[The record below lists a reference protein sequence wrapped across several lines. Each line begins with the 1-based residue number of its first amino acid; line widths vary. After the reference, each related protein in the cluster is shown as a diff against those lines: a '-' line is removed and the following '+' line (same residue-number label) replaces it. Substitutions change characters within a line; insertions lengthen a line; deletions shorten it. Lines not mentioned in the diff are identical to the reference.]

1 MREYTLNML
10 SHADQVKG
18 QGVLSAYEEELALV
32 TGRLDRLEGDGDD
45 YRIRVRVN
53 ARTVGDVTHIHT
65 VNPEFFLQLPLIKAK
80 GIAVGSVHFLP
91 ETMDQSLHIPRLF
104 RKVFYSYLIQFYKS
118 MDHLVTVNPCFIP
131 KLAAYGIDP
140 EKVTYIPNYVS
151 AKRFSRVDEQRK
163 KELRREWGLDPE
175 RFTVVCAGQLQTRKG
190 VMEFAQ
196 IAERLPQMQFVWAG
210 NFAFGNMSDGHRELE
225 QLLQNHPKNL
235 LFTGLVDR
243 EKMPQIYQM
252 GDVMLLPS
260 FDELFPMTV
269 LEAMSCGL
277 PILLR
282 DLDLYRV
289 ILDGYYLKA
298 QDNDGFVEQLLS
310 LSTDSEYYARAL
322 QMSGEGNAFYS
333 EEHVLSMWR
342 QFYHQVMEESIRKQ
356 ETFRKPLKRFFRWRR
371 EEQDEQR
378 TGKALRQ
385 KPAFYCGHLF
395 GAVCL
400 AAAGVQPA
408 KAVGADPRGAPGMDS
423 GSGGADGALLAAGS
437 GRTAPGGAAVCA
449 GPAAG
454 HYLLRH
460 HDRAVF

>member
-1 MREYTLNML
+1 MKLMAIDGNSILNRAFYGVRLLSNKDGVFTNAVFGFLNIFLKLLKEHKPDAVAVAFDVSRTTFRHEQYSEYKANRHGMP
-10 SHADQVKG
+10 
-18 QGVLSAYEEELALV
+18 EEL
-32 TGRLDRLEGDGDD
+32 RM
-45 YRIRVRVN
+45 
-53 ARTVGDVTHIHT
+53 
-65 VNPEFFLQLPLIKAK
+65 QLPLIKAK

-151 AKRFSRVDEQRK
+151 AKRFSKVDEQRK

-190 VMEFAQ
+190 VMEFAK

-356 ETFRKPLKRFFRWRR
+356 ETFRKPLKKVL
-371 EEQDEQR
+371 QMA
-378 TGKALRQ
+378 TGGTR
-385 KPAFYCGHLF
+385 
-395 GAVCL
+395 
-400 AAAGVQPA
+400 
-408 KAVGADPRGAPGMDS
+408 
-423 GSGGADGALLAAGS
+423 
-437 GRTAPGGAAVCA
+437 
-449 GPAAG
+449 
-454 HYLLRH
+454 
-460 HDRAVF
+460 

>member
-269 LEAMSCGL
+269 LEAMICGL

-356 ETFRKPLKRFFRWRR
+356 ETFRKPLRKVL
-371 EEQDEQR
+371 QMA
-378 TGKALRQ
+378 TGGTR
-385 KPAFYCGHLF
+385 
-395 GAVCL
+395 
-400 AAAGVQPA
+400 
-408 KAVGADPRGAPGMDS
+408 
-423 GSGGADGALLAAGS
+423 
-437 GRTAPGGAAVCA
+437 
-449 GPAAG
+449 
-454 HYLLRH
+454 
-460 HDRAVF
+460 